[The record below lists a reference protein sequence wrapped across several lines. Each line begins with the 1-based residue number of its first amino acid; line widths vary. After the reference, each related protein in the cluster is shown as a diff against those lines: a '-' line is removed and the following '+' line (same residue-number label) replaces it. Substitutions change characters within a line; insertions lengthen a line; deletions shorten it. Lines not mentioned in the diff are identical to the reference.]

1 MFRLCE
7 SRIVLVIKLI
17 IRSEQSVN
25 YIRIIS
31 SVSQKEFY
39 LLHFQI
45 LKIYFCFVFTPN
57 LLIVSLVLQHDI
69 KIVMVNLED
78 IMSFYI
84 TIKRNGTL
92 FQEQKRLENETSFFF
107 FFFGTEGVQGR
118 IINLINHSQN
128 TIGISSR
135 VRIASRNPKHICWQ
149 SLYYFISHHQKI

>member
-7 SRIVLVIKLI
+7 SRIVVVIKLI
-17 IRSEQSVN
+17 IRCEQGVN

-39 LLHFQI
+39 LLHFQT

-57 LLIVSLVLQHDI
+57 FLSVSLVLQHDI
-69 KIVMVNLED
+69 QIVMVNLED
-78 IMSFYI
+78 IMSFYV

-92 FQEQKRLENETSFFF
+92 FQEQKRLENDTFFF
-107 FFFGTEGVQGR
+107 WELKEYWEEL
-118 IINLINHSQN
+118 LISQN